1 MIIVM
6 VEFNVLDT
14 EPLETDDPFL
24 NIQRKIFNVA

>member
-1 MIIVM
+1 M
-6 VEFNVLDT
+6 VEFYVLDT